1 MLNLKE
7 EKGITMISLIIAIIA
22 ITIIA
27 GISLYSGASM
37 IKKIRLEAIQTNM
50 ISIRAKA
57 KGIAEEV
64 NSGVWTETN
73 ENKAIKRKEL
83 YKNDYEFILQEKPPE
98 GISQS
103 PLSGKEYECYEL
115 TQMAFQKMGLDDI
128 YDENNKYFVVYDS
141 GDYTNLDIIYDSG
154 IYYNEVTYYSLAKLQ
169 EDIKSDEVDP
179 SAEE

>member
-7 EKGITMISLIIAIIA
+7 EIGITTISLIVAIIV

-27 GISLYSGASM
+27 GITLYSGTNM

-57 KGIAEEV
+57 KGVAEEV
-64 NSGVWTETN
+64 NSGVWTESD
-73 ENKAIKRKEL
+73 ENKANKRKEL
-83 YKNDYEFILQEKPPE
+83 YKTNYEFSFQEEAPE

-103 PLSGKEYECYEL
+103 PLYGKEYECYEL

-128 YDENNKYFVVYDS
+128 YDGNNKYLVVYDS
-141 GDYTNLDIIYDSG
+141 NDYTNLDIIYESG
-154 IYYNEVTYYSLAKLQ
+154 INYNKMTYYSLAKLQ
-169 EDIKSDEVDP
+169 EDIKSDEIEPD
-179 SAEE
+179 AEE